1 MDQSEDETK
10 FSNHQLIENH
20 HKMEDQFTD
29 PLSVSTNVPQT
40 SSSSSPS
47 TPSTISSSIS
57 VPTSQTSTNFSQK
70 SRQAPSHW
78 QKLRELVLVDQIPE
92 IPRTSSLVNLEDNHY
107 TSRAV
112 DGNYGEQKFP
122 FGTGLPGIITAA
134 TTTTSTTATS
144 AVGSVL
150 SNPSSTSTLITPPP
164 PPKSLKFQYQSR
176 RLRFKTTVQQQSD
189 TTVGEFVKGAKS
201 GSGEG
206 MGENVNFYGELM
218 EVLKRWK
225 HVVKLAAAQE
235 VFAEL
240 ARPFFNYPVNVDDCN
255 QALNIFEYIR
265 INYRP
270 SDPNVAG
277 TLVSI
282 DPDEMSIGNARVQ
295 IHKYDSLARCVFL
308 EGLVKC
314 CLVKDGKLRRYVM
327 GNLIEK
333 YWVTP
338 DPTMKSLYEHVI
350 QLFAHASFG
359 ILTDLS
365 SFSSPPSPSIPHILS
380 PTNTTAPS
388 VSPSHSLAYLILKT
402 LHNNISPET
411 LKDTSAH
418 VVRSLVSVAVCVLAV
433 YPPESTSYINSK
445 TTNSG
450 EKNDAGLDNYSNK
463 RDDKEN
469 EGKKEE
475 STVVITM
482 AKKYVEGLWICGW
495 QHEVIM
501 LVKEAI
507 EQDTLERIVFMYNHL
522 AFGINESIGTELVK
536 ETISDLFAKLSRVSP
551 TSSAVSH
558 LSKLLL
564 SLSTKYRPSFYK
576 PILACVASDSEER
589 VAEYLHLIVTLRR
602 YMTAIELWMQ
612 DREFL
617 CTVLLSD
624 VGSGKSGNKG
634 KYKDVKKKS
643 GSEKQDQN
651 ANGKQEKDN
660 EDDTSWGSTTLG
672 QCVIAMEFVWAQY
685 GRARGQL
692 EVAIKFLCDLERKLA
707 IFITAKEKHVQIPI
721 PLRLILCTL
730 FLDLRLLCRQASR
743 PGWLTRIINWLIY
756 SSPGTV
762 TFREIFVN
770 KRESNRFPADVELQ
784 HISDQLDEVEMILTR
799 IRVVYA
805 AVDDLCL
812 NEEKK
817 DEMSD
822 YLAVPTIVAF
832 SSPSNPSVPLSP
844 YNEMRR
850 RSMLAPSSTMTDSP
864 DTNASSSYRIPG
876 SSSNSS
882 RPPGVSSSHNHIPL
896 LDRFTSSSFS
906 SSFSASS
913 SSIVSN
919 ISFPTSLSEA
929 TLTLLVAVFTS
940 LSSNEYSQMAPYLW
954 NRFLNDRNHKSF
966 ELASFLFVQ
975 CGEKAPEI
983 VSELIK
989 NDLYSSNP
997 LPRTVA
1003 LLKLSSFFAHRHT
1016 ILSPPFL
1023 SPSSRR
1029 RLIRFQVP
1037 QIPFIPTDIG
1047 TSDTILYDS
1056 ARTSEVKS
1064 GSSLPAEV
1072 RKRIQDLG
1080 WEEQDEQE
1088 QDRWKRLVTPLSLL
1102 PTFYLEDVER
1112 QEENENGGGAEVGI
1126 VGMSKTSYGEDE
1138 NTGNKVGYA
1147 EGKIKVNRNR
1157 PLGDRDNKGHSNT
1170 NNAIQPTFNKK
1181 RAVTLPLL
1189 SLFSLSLVDLLDDT
1203 HGGVYA
1209 LSKEVILYFLRDDPS
1224 LFLRLYFSELG
1235 LSSFSSQKAL
1245 LTKLRHLLSM
1255 QHVFPPGFSHTLF
1268 NHLAGILKWHAR
1280 DSKIGGFRLMCYVM
1294 PVLADL
1300 VPTVNEMTVRDF
1312 RKNKIEHILL
1322 NNGSI
1327 WFSDGSPAEM
1337 FPRNAVEVDVS
1348 GIVSGNESDAVNTGF
1363 ELLGI
1368 DKRIFSI
1375 YMLRI
1380 GHILFMNNFL
1390 ISCSKEAY
1398 SFKKWIE
1405 EYTELDA
1412 SEEFGKV
1419 RGKTKAGV
1427 EDEKEEN
1434 NENETYFPDPKRR
1447 SGWTSCS
1454 KLGSSSRNGGHDEKR
1469 LASNFWDDGN
1479 VKEYEK
1485 HKDRNSFNETS
1496 ANDSNDCTS
1505 NVKSRIDLEHLSAL
1519 RARAWNNL
1527 IYSLIKSLNRNYNDR
1542 AELTLFLNGVN
1553 KILLRHSTDY
1563 GIVGQSL
1570 VLYLNAALH
1579 FDRLFDNNKGYAIF
1593 IPAVF
1598 KVYCESETSQAI
1610 RAAITYAWS
1619 RFYKFHEESFVFQ
1632 SLGCLTPLI
1641 LRAYS
1646 KSRVLGEWMSQS
1658 LFELL
1663 KSLSNTK
1670 RLPDSLGIQ
1679 DDLYY
1684 LPPSLTTIPTLHLPI
1699 SPSALLSNPLVRK
1712 AAITA
1717 ANASKLKPEL
1727 LGLTEEKYFLLD
1739 DLFRL
1744 FMTIIAYDTGSVRA
1758 EQFVMLLR
1766 GILGDL
1772 IRESN
1777 SLAMLV
1783 EEGMAA
1789 LCEVFLKFAKSGK
1802 GVAVGSGISGG
1813 NGLNGNV
1820 TRVSIAST
1828 MTSMTSD
1835 VASDP
1840 ENSFDYKIS
1849 EPYVYGKQWPQN
1861 DRVTI
1866 KLNFLHLIRVYSRHG
1881 GRLSDASHSKLSNII
1896 RLMLKDYANAK
1907 ALIST
1912 GFIAEYIKDVI
1923 VESLSSFS
1931 DSINPSATV
1940 PPILPTAFS
1949 LARPIDEGR
1958 KSILTLLRN
1967 IAPLFRQYYKSIDFS
1982 GVLDGLTAII
1992 KFGNGMLVR
2001 GDEIASIIKEK
2012 FVVVGLS
2019 AALKGDWDDDD
2030 ARDLRLYQTRF
2041 IDSLVKV
2048 FVALM
2053 IYTDLDMMS
2062 DLKKYPPS
2070 ARIIERVIIPII
2082 MEYKDKEVNER
2093 TPNATGGSGTSR
2105 GANASGSNISNTFML
2120 NPPRISRISPQQK
2133 YIANWLSLIDYII
2146 RSCTSHSIT
2155 RSKTSAFNFLN
2166 SSSTTIDQINSDI
2179 ETDEKIETR
2188 QEKGDKMDDISIKSD
2203 SRLSRL
2209 MSVKDNTPNTRIS
2222 VAQFIISFTAL
2233 KIALIRGEKWITKV
2247 PGMWLQISQFIRKTL
2262 GPASSIAGG
2271 VYKYGQWSRGSTPNT
2286 STHNLATNV
2295 DDSQPHSLN
2304 PASAFDFVT
2313 WTLLELLVSY
2323 RLPLNLYLR
2332 TFIHQKIGGGGS
2344 WSRHGNEEGITNMS
2358 FTSASGSQFPS
2369 IKRQKWRSW
2378 GGPPVINTSS
2388 EDSIGNGLLFGS
2400 RNGSDTNLS
2409 DSGRMGDFSNNDRN
2423 SFTNSR
2429 SKMSLDATNPNYV
2442 VHMYMGYGMP
2452 EGINHLSDTQNKQE
2466 LRQWQLKDALDKL
2479 ETERKIVVEGFSNV
2493 FWSLKS

>member
-1 MDQSEDETK
+1 MI
-10 FSNHQLIENH
+10 L
-20 HKMEDQFTD
+20 
-29 PLSVSTNVPQT
+29 
-40 SSSSSPS
+40 
-47 TPSTISSSIS
+47 
-57 VPTSQTSTNFSQK
+57 NFM
-70 SRQAPSHW
+70 
-78 QKLRELVLVDQIPE
+78 
-92 IPRTSSLVNLEDNHY
+92 N
-107 TSRAV
+107 
-112 DGNYGEQKFP
+112 
-122 FGTGLPGIITAA
+122 
-134 TTTTSTTATS
+134 
-144 AVGSVL
+144 
-150 SNPSSTSTLITPPP
+150 
-164 PPKSLKFQYQSR
+164 
-176 RLRFKTTVQQQSD
+176 RL
-189 TTVGEFVKGAKS
+189 A
-201 GSGEG
+201 
-206 MGENVNFYGELM
+206 
-218 EVLKRWK
+218 
-225 HVVKLAAAQE
+225 
-235 VFAEL
+235 
-240 ARPFFNYPVNVDDCN
+240 
-255 QALNIFEYIR
+255 
-265 INYRP
+265 
-270 SDPNVAG
+270 AG

-365 SFSSPPSPSIPHILS
+365 SFSLPSTPSIPHILS

-388 VSPSHSLAYLILKT
+388 LPPSHSLAYLILKT
-402 LHNNISPET
+402 LHNNISPKT

-433 YPPESTSYINSK
+433 YPPENTSYINSK
-445 TTNSG
+445 TTN
-450 EKNDAGLDNYSNK
+450 NDMGMDNYSNK
-463 RDDKEN
+463 RDDKEK
-469 EGKKEE
+469 EDKKEE
-475 STVVITM
+475 STVVISM
-482 AKKYVEGLWICGW
+482 AKKYVEGLWMSGW

-536 ETISDLFAKLSRVSP
+536 ETISDLFAKLLRVSP
-551 TSSAVSH
+551 MPSVVSH

-589 VAEYLHLIVTLRR
+589 VSEYLHLIVTLRR

-612 DREFL
+612 DKEFL
-617 CTVLLSD
+617 CIVLLSD
-624 VGSGKSGNKG
+624 VGSGKSGNRG
-634 KYKDVKKKS
+634 KDKDVKKET
-643 GSEKQDQN
+643 GSEKQNRDSEN
-651 ANGKQEKDN
+651 AKGKQEANEKDGDGDKLN
-660 EDDTSWGSTTLG
+660 SKDDLSWGSTTLG
-672 QCVIAMEFVWAQY
+672 QCVIAMEFAWAVRELRIQSQSQY

-692 EVAIKFLCDLERKLA
+692 EMAIKFLCDLERKLA

-762 TFREIFVN
+762 TFREIFVS

-805 AVDDLCL
+805 TVDDLCL
-812 NEEKK
+812 NEDKR

-832 SSPSNPSVPLSP
+832 SSPSNPSIPLSP

-850 RSMLAPSSTMTDSP
+850 RSMLAPSSTMTDSS
-864 DTNASSSYRIPG
+864 DTNVSSSYRMPG
-876 SSSNSS
+876 SSS
-882 RPPGVSSSHNHIPL
+882 I
-896 LDRFTSSSFS
+896 
-906 SSFSASS
+906 
-913 SSIVSN
+913 
-919 ISFPTSLSEA
+919 
-929 TLTLLVAVFTS
+929 FTS
-940 LSSNEYSQMAPYLW
+940 LSSSEYSQMAPYLW

-975 CGEKAPEI
+975 CGEKAPDI

-1003 LLKLSSFFAHRHT
+1003 LLNLSSFFAHRHT

-1047 TSDTILYDS
+1047 SSDTILYDS

-1064 GSSLPAEV
+1064 GNALPAEV

-1080 WEEQDEQE
+1080 WEEQDEKE
-1088 QDRWKRLVTPLSLL
+1088 HERWKRVVTPLSLL

-1112 QEENENGGGAEVGI
+1112 QEENENGGGTEVGI
-1126 VGMSKTSYGEDE
+1126 MGMSKNSYGEYE
-1138 NTGNKVGYA
+1138 NNGGNKLSYA

-1157 PLGDRDNKGHSNT
+1157 PLVDRDNKRHSTNS

-1245 LTKLRHLLSM
+1245 LTKLRNLLSM

-1268 NHLAGILKWHAR
+1268 NHLAGILKWYAR
-1280 DSKIGGFRLMCYVM
+1280 DNKSGGFRLMCYIM

-1300 VPTVNEMTVRDF
+1300 VPTVNDMTVRDF

-1337 FPRNAVEVDVS
+1337 FPRNPVEMDVS
-1348 GIVSGNESDAVNTGF
+1348 GIVSGNEDGTVNTGF

-1390 ISCSKEAY
+1390 ISFSKEAY

-1405 EYTELDA
+1405 EYKELDV
-1412 SEEFGKV
+1412 SEEFGSGV

-1427 EDEKEEN
+1427 EDEKEEK
-1434 NENETYFPDPKRR
+1434 NENEMYLPDLKRR
-1447 SGWTSCS
+1447 SGWTSRS
-1454 KLGSSSRNGGHDEKR
+1454 KLDLSSRNGERDVGNEKR
-1469 LASNFWDDGN
+1469 LGSNFWDDGN
-1479 VKEYEK
+1479 AKEYEK
-1485 HKDRNSFNETS
+1485 RKDRSGINSFNETN
-1496 ANDSNDCTS
+1496 ASNGYTS
-1505 NVKSRIDLEHLSAL
+1505 NAKSRTDLVHLSAL

-1542 AELTLFLNGVN
+1542 AELTLFLSGVN
-1553 KILLRHSTDY
+1553 KILLQHSTDY
-1563 GIVGQSL
+1563 GIVSQSL

-1579 FDRLFDNNKGYAIF
+1579 FDRLFDNNRGYAIF

-1663 KSLSNTK
+1663 KSLSSTK

-1684 LPPSLTTIPTLHLPI
+1684 LPPTLTTLPMLHFPI
-1699 SPSALLSNPLVRK
+1699 SPSVLLSNPLVRK

-1727 LGLTEEKYFLLD
+1727 LGLTEEKYFFLD

-1766 GILGDL
+1766 GMLGDL

-1777 SLAMLV
+1777 TLAILV
-1783 EEGMAA
+1783 EEGVAA

-1802 GVAVGSGISGG
+1802 GVGVGSGGTG
-1813 NGLNGNV
+1813 N
-1820 TRVSIAST
+1820 
-1828 MTSMTSD
+1828 MTT
-1835 VASDP
+1835 
-1840 ENSFDYKIS
+1840 SFDYKIS

-1866 KLNFLHLIRVYSRHG
+1866 KLNFLHLVRVYSRHG

-1907 ALIST
+1907 VLIST

-1931 DSINPSATV
+1931 DSINPSATISPV
-1940 PPILPTAFS
+1940 LTTPLTAYS
-1949 LARPIDEGR
+1949 LSRPIDEGR
-1958 KSILTLLRN
+1958 KSTLILLRN

-2012 FVVVGLS
+2012 FVIVGLS

-2030 ARDLRLYQTRF
+2030 ARDLRIYQTRF

-2053 IYTDLDMMS
+2053 VYTDLDMMS

-2093 TPNATGGSGTSR
+2093 TPNATGSSGTFR
-2105 GANASGSNISNTFML
+2105 GANASGSNTSNTFML
-2120 NPPRISRISPQQK
+2120 NPPRLPRINPQQK
-2133 YIANWLSLIDYII
+2133 YISNWLSLIDYII
-2146 RSCTSHSIT
+2146 RSCTSQSIT

-2166 SSSTTIDQINSDI
+2166 SSSTTVDQINSDI
-2179 ETDEKIETR
+2179 ETDEKIETK

-2262 GPASSIAGG
+2262 GPASGIAGG

-2286 STHNLATNV
+2286 STHNLATTSV
-2295 DDSQPHSLN
+2295 DDNQLHSFT
-2304 PASAFDFVT
+2304 PASAFDFAT

-2332 TFIHQKIGGGGS
+2332 TFIHQKINGGGGTS
-2344 WSRHGNEEGITNMS
+2344 SGNWSRHGNEGEGITNMS
-2358 FTSASGSQFPS
+2358 FTSASGSQFTGN
-2369 IKRQKWRSW
+2369 KRQKWRSW
-2378 GGPPVINTSS
+2378 GGPPAINTSS
-2388 EDSIGNGLLFGS
+2388 EDGIGNELRFGS
-2400 RNGSDTNLS
+2400 RNGSETNLS
-2409 DSGRMGDFSNNDRN
+2409 DIGRTREFNNNDGN

-2429 SKMSLDATNPNYV
+2429 SKIALDTTNPDYV

-2452 EGINHLSDTQNKQE
+2452 EGINHLTDSQNKQE
-2466 LRQWQLKDALDKL
+2466 LRQWKLKDALDKL
-2479 ETERKIVVEGFSNV
+2479 EAERKVVVEGFSNV
-2493 FWSLKS
+2493 FWSLKVEFQQDSIGAVPGMLKSSSDDIVALRENEKLENLMRRQIVDFEVGNFMCQQIVDFGVENLMRRQIVDFEVERFWSREFNASTSRF